1 VIHRADVYQ
10 SKEALRQSAPE
21 FVFGSNIERHA
32 VEELGIPFVVRVAN
46 PISHSRMVDREY
58 LGYTGMLNII
68 ETLQNDRLDRYRSK
82 ARRYKAK
89 W

>member
-1 VIHRADVYQ
+1 
-10 SKEALRQSAPE
+10 
-21 FVFGSNIERHA
+21 
-32 VEELGIPFVVRVAN
+32 
-46 PISHSRMVDREY
+46 MVDREY

-82 ARRYKAK
+82 GRRYKAK